1 MWGNSNEVKWKLI
14 WPFHASCVPVSSKC
28 KYDNPG
34 HSVSILLGRFD
45 NTVFTT
51 HHQEE

>member
-1 MWGNSNEVKWKLI
+1 MCDFSAFYNNMWGNSDEVKWNLV

-34 HSVSILLGRFD
+34 HRGSIL
-45 NTVFTT
+45 
-51 HHQEE
+51 